1 MSAWI
6 VDVQGGRHPY
16 LPAGNRL
23 RTGFPAFT
31 SEGSQSLRA
40 FQTAQRPLRL
50 CRTAC
55 LGKRRRRESPLFW
68 DMLGTPCAPAVAI
81 LPSAMYLPKRTSIRA
96 KKLCFLVIP
105 FPRGEG
111 ITWPWPGPRHSPKGS
126 RSSHFPRHLLTV
138 PTGIRV
144 ALELGPGV
152 RSLQIAKISKKC
164 FIVDAEDS

>member
-6 VDVQGGRHPY
+6 VDVQGGRHPF

-40 FQTAQRPLRL
+40 FQTAQRTLRL

-81 LPSAMYLPKRTSIRA
+81 LPSAMHLPKRTSIRA
-96 KKLCFLVIP
+96 KIMLFGNPLP
-105 FPRGEG
+105 PGEG
-111 ITWPWPGPRHSPKGS
+111 ITWPWPGARHSPKGS
-126 RSSHFPRHLLTV
+126 RSSHFPDTV
-138 PTGIRV
+138 PRDPDQVTSPDSSSPCPQLSVLRLNWGRG
-144 ALELGPGV
+144 LE
-152 RSLQIAKISKKC
+152 I
-164 FIVDAEDS
+164 

>member
-6 VDVQGGRHPY
+6 VDVQGGRHPF

-96 KKLCFLVIP
+96 KNYAFWQSP
-105 FPRGEG
+105 PPGGRGL
-111 ITWPWPGPRHSPKGS
+111 PGPGQDLDTLPRDPDQVTSPDT
-126 RSSHFPRHLLTV
+126 SSPCPQVSVLRLNWGRGMLN
-138 PTGIRV
+138 
-144 ALELGPGV
+144 
-152 RSLQIAKISKKC
+152 
-164 FIVDAEDS
+164 

>member
-6 VDVQGGRHPY
+6 VDVQGGRHPF

-81 LPSAMYLPKRTSIRA
+81 LPSAMYLPKRTSIRTKIMLFGNHLPPGGGDYLA
-96 KKLCFLVIP
+96 LARTSTLTQGIP
-105 FPRGEG
+105 IKSLP
-111 ITWPWPGPRHSPKGS
+111 
-126 RSSHFPRHLLTV
+126 
-138 PTGIRV
+138 PTPPHR
-144 ALELGPGV
+144 AHRYPCC
-152 RSLQIAKISKKC
+152 A
-164 FIVDAEDS
+164 